1 MAQGTPLLKIVDVRK
16 SFGITKALKG
26 ISLELEH
33 GQILG
38 LIGEN
43 GSGKSTLASV
53 IAAVIQKDSG
63 SVFFEGTLFEPK
75 DTIDAAEQGVCILLQ
90 EKGTFDYLSVAN
102 NIFAGKETLFSK
114 NGILSLR
121 AMHCAA
127 KETLKAIHAEH
138 IQTSAPVIA
147 LSFED
152 QKLVELARAMYS
164 KPKVL
169 LVDETSTALSRNGRS
184 ILYQIIREMK
194 RSGNSVVFISHDI
207 DEIMEVCDAVTILR
221 DGNHIDTL
229 QREQFGESRIRSLMV
244 GREMTGNYYRTD
256 MESCKNGDVV
266 LSMKNVYSKELSD
279 ISFQLHKGEI
289 LGFGGLA
296 ESGMHALG
304 SIAAGYKKP
313 DMGAVESKDG
323 REIRNP
329 FQAIEKRIV
338 YMSKNRDCESLMVSS
353 SITDNICLPSYQR
366 LRIGPFIWTGSEK
379 RFVKK
384 LTDELEIKMRDMNQ
398 YVLELSGGNK
408 QKVALAKW
416 IGFGA
421 DIFIM
426 DCPTRGIDVGVKA
439 NIYKLMMDLRS
450 KGKSILL
457 ISEELSEVIGMS
469 DRVIILKNGRING
482 EFIRENKITENLL
495 IDYMI

>member
-1 MAQGTPLLKIVDVRK
+1 MAQGTPLLKIVDVHK
-16 SFGITKALKG
+16 SFSITKALKG
-26 ISLELEH
+26 VSLELEH

-63 SVFFEGTLFEPK
+63 SVFFKGELFEPK
-75 DTIDAAEQGVCILLQ
+75 NTIDAAEQGVCILLQ

-102 NIFAGKETLFSK
+102 NIFAGKEALFSK
-114 NGILSLR
+114 NGILNLH
-121 AMHCAA
+121 AMNSAA
-127 KETLKAIHAEH
+127 QEALKTIHAEH
-138 IQTSAPVIA
+138 IQTRVPVIE

-184 ILYQIIREMK
+184 ILYQMVREMK
-194 RSGNSVVFISHDI
+194 QSGNSVVFISHDI

-221 DGNHIDTL
+221 DGNYIDTL
-229 QREQFGESRIRSLMV
+229 HHEQFEESRIRSLMV

-256 MESCKNGDVV
+256 MESCKNSDVV
-266 LSMKNVYSKELSD
+266 FSMKKVFAKELSD

-313 DMGAVESKDG
+313 DMGTVESKDG
-323 REIRNP
+323 RKISNP
-329 FQAIEKRIV
+329 LQAIAKSII
-338 YMSKNRDCESLMVSS
+338 YMSKNRDSESLMVSS
-353 SITDNICLPSYQR
+353 SITDNICLPSYQK
-366 LRIGPFIWTGSEK
+366 LRKGPFIWPGGEK
-379 RFVKK
+379 CFVKK
-384 LTDELEIKMRDMNQ
+384 LADELEIKMRDMNQ

-421 DIFIM
+421 HIFIM

-439 NIYKLMMDLRS
+439 NIYKLMMDLRN
-450 KGKSILL
+450 KGKSIIL

-469 DRVIILKNGRING
+469 DRVIILKKGRING
-482 EFIRENKITENLL
+482 EFVRESAITENLL